1 MNQTQKYYLEQL
13 IQLAKEYQISITF
26 IETPKYEIVASDC
39 NYLSAMDTYI
49 RLAKDKNVPCII
61 SEHTA
66 KCLNNYT
73 CETYVFDHTEPK
85 YFLDAI
91 NLSYEGRVSF
101 TRLLLSLR
109 V

>member
-1 MNQTQKYYLEQL
+1 MNETQKYYLEQL

-26 IETPKYEIVASDC
+26 IETPKYEIVASDY

-66 KCLNNYT
+66 KYLNN
-73 CETYVFDHTEPK
+73 TYKTYIFDHTEPK
-85 YFLDAI
+85 YFMDAI
-91 NLSYEGRVSF
+91 HLSFEGRISF
-101 TRLLLSLR
+101 TRLLLSLK